1 MSKAKLVIDGIIGEA
16 DPMLTAFGVPDTTI
30 SSQYVAKFLEDN
42 AEADTIEV
50 EIRSNGGSVS
60 HGFDIYDQLVNSGKT
75 IITKGYRVNSIATV
89 IFLAGSKRLLSKNA
103 EFIIHNPRLSGDA
116 LNGMV
121 LTADALEQLTIEM
134 QQSEDKM
141 FNFYATK
148 LKLNDSEKVK
158 LSELMSVDSDLG
170 ADEAI
175 RFGFATGYLESNSN
189 KSKASIAEMIM
200 AYNKQKSN
208 KNSNMDSVKVEEKI
222 TGLEKSVAKILA
234 LFTTKKK
241 AEVVADITPLADGVN
256 LYHEGELEVGSA
268 VFTDE
273 AMTVPAP
280 DGDHKLLDGNVISV
294 AGGIVTAI
302 VVVQPDDEVQALKD
316 KVAELEGKLADV
328 EAEKKVAVDANVEA
342 EKAVKLISDELTAVK
357 KIVIGSKADDKKK
370 AVVVSDENIPDW
382 KKKLN
387 RIRENRVK

>member
-1 MSKAKLVIDGIIGEA
+1 
-16 DPMLTAFGVPDTTI
+16 
-30 SSQYVAKFLEDN
+30 
-42 AEADTIEV
+42 
-50 EIRSNGGSVS
+50 
-60 HGFDIYDQLVNSGKT
+60 
-75 IITKGYRVNSIATV
+75 
-89 IFLAGSKRLLSKNA
+89 LLSKNA

-302 VVVQPDDEVQALKD
+302 VVVQPDAEVQALKD
-316 KVAELEGKLADV
+316 KIAELEGKLADA
-328 EAEKKVAVDANVEA
+328 EAEKKVAVDANIEA

-370 AVVVSDENIPDW
+370 AEVVADENAPDW

-387 RIRENRVK
+387 RIRENRLK